1 MKQITLIV
9 LLLSSLTA
17 NAEVT
22 APPDLAGGV
31 SKSNIETVERI
42 FKHFTE
48 IIGKDVEDYTLEVH
62 KDEELNA
69 YATLGKKVVI
79 NSGLIEQTDSEAG
92 LAFVIAHELGHV
104 EEHHVIKGLIR
115 SNFSVFLRYFFF
127 KQNRILNGADYFHQL
142 YYSRDKER
150 DADYYAVDLINK
162 TYCSTP
168 GKLEFFEKISNGQ
181 KANKLNEYFSTH
193 PLPQSRLEYLR
204 TEIEAANCVL

>member
-1 MKQITLIV
+1 MKST
-9 LLLSSLTA
+9 
-17 NAEVT
+17 
-22 APPDLAGGV
+22 
-31 SKSNIETVERI
+31 
-42 FKHFTE
+42 
-48 IIGKDVEDYTLEVH
+48 
-62 KDEELNA
+62 
-69 YATLGKKVVI
+69 
-79 NSGLIEQTDSEAG
+79 
-92 LAFVIAHELGHV
+92 
-104 EEHHVIKGLIR
+104 VIKGLIR